1 MLVPPPKA
9 EARGSNPFGCARW
22 LRSGNACRYVG
33 GDRRRMYDLLA
44 GLSVIEASSFV
55 ASPTAGLYLAQ
66 MGAEVIRV
74 DQIGGGPDFRRWP
87 VTANNDSFYWENLNR
102 AKKSVALDLGRAEG
116 RELLTALVRATG
128 QFVTNFPVGGFLSH
142 DRLAEGRAD
151 LVTVRVMGWPDGSP
165 ALDYT
170 VNNAVGYPML
180 TGAGPDPVNH
190 VLPAWDLLTG
200 AYAAFALLAAIRR
213 RSISGEGGEVRLP
226 LSDVAIGTVA
236 NLGGV
241 AEMLYTGENRPRL
254 GNAVYGLFGRDFV
267 TRDGERTMIVVVTSR
282 QWANLVAALGLGE
295 AVAAVEADRGVSF
308 ATDDGLRFTHR
319 DALYPLFERAIAAR
333 DHADLAAAFDAGGIV
348 HSPYRTMYEA
358 VEDPALVADNPI
370 FGAADN
376 PSGFAYPAA
385 GAFATLPHAE
395 RQPPRTAP
403 LNGEHSE
410 EILADRLSLSSGE
423 LARLID
429 AGIVGVALK

>member
-1 MLVPPPKA
+1 
-9 EARGSNPFGCARW
+9 
-22 LRSGNACRYVG
+22 
-33 GDRRRMYDLLA
+33 MYDLLA
-44 GLSVIEASSFV
+44 DLSVIEASSFV
-55 ASPTAGLYLAQ
+55 ASPTAGLYCAQ

-87 VTANNDSFYWENLNR
+87 VTANNDSLYWENLNR

-116 RELLTALVRATG
+116 RELLQALVRATG

-142 DRLAEGRAD
+142 ETLAEGRAD
-151 LVTVRVMGWPDGSP
+151 LITVRVMGWADGSP

-200 AYAAFALLAAIRR
+200 AYAAFALLAAIQR
-213 RSISGEGGEVRLP
+213 RSVSGEGGEVRLP

-267 TRDGERTMIVVVTSR
+267 TRDGRRTMIVVVTPR
-282 QWANLVAALGLGE
+282 QWSNLVAALELGD
-295 AVAAVEADRGVSF
+295 AIAAVEAARGVSF
-308 ATDDGLRFTHR
+308 ATDDGLRFTYR
-319 DALYPLFERAIAAR
+319 DALYPLFEAAIAAR

-358 VEDPALVADNPI
+358 VQDPALVADNPI

-385 GAFATLPHAE
+385 GAFATLPYAT
-395 RQPPRTAP
+395 RQPPASAP
-403 LNGEHSE
+403 RNGEHSE
-410 EILADRLSLSSGE
+410 EILTDRLSLSSGE

-429 AGIVGVALK
+429 AGIVGVASE

>member
-1 MLVPPPKA
+1 
-9 EARGSNPFGCARW
+9 
-22 LRSGNACRYVG
+22 
-33 GDRRRMYDLLA
+33 MYDLLA

-87 VTANNDSFYWENLNR
+87 VTANNDSLYWENLNR

-116 RELLTALVRATG
+116 RELLQALVRATG
-128 QFVTNFPVGGFLSH
+128 QFVTNFPAGGFLSH
-142 DRLAEGRAD
+142 DTLAEGRAD
-151 LVTVRVMGWPDGSP
+151 LITVRVMGWPDGSP

-200 AYAAFALLAAIRR
+200 AYAAFALLAALQR
-213 RSISGEGGEVRLP
+213 RSVSGEGGEVRLP

-241 AEMLYTGENRPRL
+241 AEMLYMGENRPRL

-267 TRDGERTMIVVVTSR
+267 TRDGRRTMIVVVTPR

-295 AVAAVEADRGVSF
+295 AIAAVEAARGVSF
-308 ATDDGLRFTHR
+308 ATDDGMRFTHR

-348 HSPYRTMYEA
+348 HSPYRSMYEA
-358 VEDPALVADNPI
+358 VHDPALVADNPI

-385 GAFATLPHAE
+385 GAFATLPHAT
-395 RQPPRTAP
+395 RQPPASAP
-403 LNGEHSE
+403 RGGEHSE

-429 AGIVGVALK
+429 AGIVGVAS